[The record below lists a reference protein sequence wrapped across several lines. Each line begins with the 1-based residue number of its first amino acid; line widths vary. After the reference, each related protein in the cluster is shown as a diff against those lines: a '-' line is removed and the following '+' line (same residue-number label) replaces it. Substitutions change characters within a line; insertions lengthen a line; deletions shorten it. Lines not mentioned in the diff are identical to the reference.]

1 MKLDHICMVSI
12 RSGHYYSILT
22 FKTLGRK
29 CEKHCVVHTVL
40 CSCADSHCKDMHS
53 HIRRGINQTLCVSN
67 RCSVYGA
74 HHTHTHGNVISLQI
88 TSLQHCVCV
97 CVCSAAGLYVSLM
110 CYTSFEPHVFCSIS
124 SPYDHMTAG
133 QFTHLPGT
141 LSDSAPKL
149 TPKLLTV
156 NSKQFIQI

>member
-1 MKLDHICMVSI
+1 MCLSMKLDHICMVSI

-97 CVCSAAGLYVSLM
+97 FSSRFVCVSDVLHFIWAACFLQHLVPVWSHD
-110 CYTSFEPHVFCSIS
+110 CRAVHTPARDIIRQCTKTNTKTSDC
-124 SPYDHMTAG
+124 
-133 QFTHLPGT
+133 
-141 LSDSAPKL
+141 
-149 TPKLLTV
+149 
-156 NSKQFIQI
+156 